1 MIRFQKNK
9 RGLGAPVGNLIIL
22 LAAVILSTTV
32 VLYAT
37 TVTANQVQKESLY
50 ISETTMD
57 TTQATIKI
65 KNTGPTSIM
74 VNQVVIKGE
83 KVDYTSDPD
92 ISATGLAKGAETTLT
107 IMFTDDL
114 ITIDDIGRPVTIIIS
129 TSQATYFTQ
138 TLVQATLSAAPGP

>member
-1 MIRFQKNK
+1 MIRFLKNK

-50 ISETTMD
+50 ISGTTMD
-57 TTQATIKI
+57 TTQASITI

-74 VNQVVIKGE
+74 VNQVIIKGE
-83 KVDYTSDPD
+83 KLNYTSAPD
-92 ISATGLAKGAETTLT
+92 ISTTGLAKGAETTLT
-107 IMFTDDL
+107 VEFTGNF
-114 ITIDDIGRPVTIIIS
+114 INVDDIGRPVTIVIS

-138 TLVQATLSAAPGP
+138 TLVQATVATAPGP